1 MGGMKKIIY
10 NFYNKFKV
18 NYKDGIYEFAIYS
31 KKDACYFK
39 IELDGYDLIDL
50 LLYIIYF
57 IFLKMENFKIKKERL
72 ICHFP
77 QKLLLLF
84 EDNFFKI
91 YIYSEIKGEH
101 YYVYLYDREFKK
113 FVYKLI
119 KFYIRRGVL

>member
-18 NYKDGIYEFAIYS
+18 SYKDGIYEFAI
-31 KKDACYFK
+31 
-39 IELDGYDLIDL
+39 
-50 LLYIIYF
+50 
-57 IFLKMENFKIKKERL
+57 
-72 ICHFP
+72 
-77 QKLLLLF
+77 
-84 EDNFFKI
+84 
-91 YIYSEIKGEH
+91 IKGEH